1 MHFLHI
7 AFFVQFSFAKI
18 QSRPPRRIGR
28 ELPQLQLFILAA
40 EVVFA
45 RRKKKKMNKA
55 RQDAKTQRQSA
66 SAESQTE
73 RITISLC
80 LSACLRKA
88 SRCGSL

>member
-1 MHFLHI
+1 LHI
-7 AFFVQFSFAKI
+7 AFFVQFSLAKS

-55 RQDAKTQRQSA
+55 PRNSAGQAAKTPRRKGKPLWVFVRRKKKKKSLPPRQ
-66 SAESQTE
+66 
-73 RITISLC
+73 IYC
-80 LSACLRKA
+80 F
-88 SRCGSL
+88 